1 MSAQNQEQ
9 QDRERGAAMAAGGGA
24 RDRLGSGGSA
34 DVRGVIRRTLRNAEQ
49 LASAGLIPLAE
60 VPVLDQVAATYTVAV
75 PPALAELIDPHD
87 PADPI
92 ARQVLPDARELT
104 VLPEERS
111 DPIGDQAF
119 SPVPGVTHRY
129 PDRVL
134 LRPVLSCPVYCR
146 FCFRREVVGRAGGS
160 LTPAQLEAAIGYV
173 AATPAV
179 REVIL
184 TGGDPLLLSPRRLG
198 GLLARLAAI
207 GHVESLRVHTRV
219 PIADPHRVDHA
230 LVAALRPAKPVWLSV
245 HTNHPREL
253 GDRAAQGLALLA
265 DAGVPLLAQTVLL
278 RGVNDDPDVLE
289 TLFRRLIALR
299 VKPYYLHHPDLAPGT
314 AHFRLGLAEG
324 QAIFRQLR
332 GRVPGH
338 ALPTYVLDI
347 PGGAG
352 KVPVEAPWVRPHP
365 QGGYRVT
372 DPRGRE
378 HDYD

>member
-1 MSAQNQEQ
+1 
-9 QDRERGAAMAAGGGA
+9 
-24 RDRLGSGGSA
+24 
-34 DVRGVIRRTLRNAEQ
+34 
-49 LASAGLIPLAE
+49 LIPLAE
-60 VPVLDQVAATYTVAV
+60 VPVLGEVGATYTVAV
-75 PPALAELIDPHD
+75 PPTLAALIDPRD

-111 DPIGDQAF
+111 DPIGDSTF
-119 SPVPGVTHRY
+119 SPVPGLTHRY

-134 LRPVLSCPVYCR
+134 LRPVLSCPMYCR
-146 FCFRREVVGRAGGS
+146 FCFRREVVGRASGS
-160 LTPAQLEAAIGYV
+160 LTPGQLDAAIAYV

-198 GLLARLAAI
+198 RLLARLAAI
-207 GHVESLRVHTRV
+207 AHVDSLRVHTRV
-219 PIADPHRVDHA
+219 PIADPGRLDAA
-230 LVAALRPAKPVWLSV
+230 LLAALRPAKPVWLSV

-253 GDRAAQGLALLA
+253 SDEAARCLAQLA

-289 TLFRRLIALR
+289 ALFRRLIALR

-324 QAIFRQLR
+324 QAIYRQLR

-352 KVPVEAPWVRPHP
+352 KVPVEAPWVRAHP
-365 QGGYRVT
+365 LGGYLVT

-378 HDYD
+378 HRYG